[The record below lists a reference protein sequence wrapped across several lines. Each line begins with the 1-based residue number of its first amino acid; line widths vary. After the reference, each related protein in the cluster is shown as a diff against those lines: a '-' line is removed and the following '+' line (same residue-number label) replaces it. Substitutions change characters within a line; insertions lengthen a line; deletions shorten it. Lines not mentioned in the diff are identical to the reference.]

1 MLVLSSLLLL
11 CAIVQTP
18 IAKAIAGKTKL
29 DPETHRELLLSGRPQ
44 VGLWKSLLKE
54 QKVQEE
60 RAALSSLEGGGPQ
73 RPFTAFGSND
83 NANAKGK
90 TLFEAHCFPQKI
102 SHLDDSVNGTFC
114 QRYWIDASYY
124 KDGGPVFLL
133 DGGET
138 SGEDRVPF
146 LEKGILQILSNA
158 TNGIGIVLEHRY
170 YGDSVPVQS
179 FSTDDLRFLNNKEAL
194 ADSAYF
200 IENFRAPSGIL
211 SDVVQQQNALH
222 PNNTAWFYYGG
233 SYAGAR
239 AAHMRKEYPHLVWG
253 AIASSAVTHA
263 QVNFPQYHDPIQRYA
278 PEQCIT
284 TLQEAIEFIDHLL
297 DQPEP
302 IPRYLKS
309 MFGLEQL
316 VGNDDFADVISG
328 PLGYWQA
335 KNWDPKVGSS
345 EFYNF
350 CDALTAGGAE
360 HKLGLIRIPAS
371 IMNYGKY
378 IKEKVILRCPRTEGE
393 PASDIEECFGT
404 SEDSKFRE
412 TDLEQT
418 WRLWIFQVCTQWG
431 YFMPAP
437 LEGPRIISNKLTL
450 EYTSKICKQAFPP
463 GKHFAVPEWPD
474 VEEVNSRGDY
484 EIEYDRLAFI
494 DGDRDPWRPM
504 TPQSDWAPRRKSS
517 VNKPVHLIF
526 DGVHHYD
533 ENGLADHTAEPP
545 RIKDVHELEINFVQE
560 WIAQF
565 QEEKVRRL

>member
-1 MLVLSSLLLL
+1 MVSLSSLLLL
-11 CAIVQTP
+11 SSLLVNPVLST
-18 IAKAIAGKTKL
+18 KTTL
-29 DPETHRELLLSGRPQ
+29 DPDTHRELLLNGRPQ
-44 VGLWKSLLKE
+44 IGLWKSLLKE
-54 QKVQEE
+54 QKLKDEQALLLSTEKN
-60 RAALSSLEGGGPQ
+60 AQQPFLSSTKKE
-73 RPFTAFGSND
+73 
-83 NANAKGK
+83 
-90 TLFEAHCFPQKI
+90 LFEPHCFPQRI
-102 SHLDDSVNGTFC
+102 SHFDDTVNGTFC
-114 QRYWIDASYY
+114 QRYWINTSFYRE
-124 KDGGPVFLL
+124 GGPVFLL

-138 SGEDRVPF
+138 SGKDRVPF

-170 YGDSVPVQS
+170 YGESVPVKS

-194 ADSAYF
+194 EDSAYF
-200 IENFRAPSGIL
+200 IENFKPPPSIL
-211 SDVVQQQNALH
+211 SSSSSDALH
-222 PNNTAWFYYGG
+222 PNNTAWVYYGG

-263 QVNFPQYHDPIQRYA
+263 QINFPQYYGPIQQYA
-278 PEQCIT
+278 PEGCID
-284 TLQEAIEFIDHLL
+284 TLQTAIELIDHLL

-302 IPRYLKS
+302 IPRYLKGL
-309 MFGLEQL
+309 FGLEEL
-316 VGNDDFADVISG
+316 VGNEDFADVISG

-335 KNWDPKVGSS
+335 KNWDPKVGSN

-350 CDALTAGGAE
+350 CNTLTAGGAGS
-360 HKLGLIRIPAS
+360 KVGLIRIPAS
-371 IMNYGKY
+371 IINYGKY
-378 IKEKVILRCPRTEGE
+378 IKENVVARCPRSEGK
-393 PASDIEECFGT
+393 PASDIEDCFGT
-404 SEDSKFRE
+404 SVDSKFVE

-450 EYTSKICKQAFPP
+450 EYTSKICRQAFPP
-463 GKHFAVPEWPD
+463 GKHFSVPEWPD
-474 VEEVNSRGDY
+474 VEEVNRRGDY

-517 VNKPVHLIF
+517 VNRPVHLIF

-533 ENGLADHTAEPP
+533 ENGLEDHTEEPP
-545 RIKDVHELEINFVQE
+545 RIKDVHALEVSFIQE

-565 QEEKVRRL
+565 HEQKGR

>member
-1 MLVLSSLLLL
+1 MLITSTILLIGGLL
-11 CAIVQTP
+11 AVPTFG
-18 IAKAIAGKTKL
+18 GKTTL
-29 DPETHRELLLSGRPQ
+29 HPDTHRELLLNGRPQ
-44 VGLWKSLLKE
+44 IGLWQSLLKE
-54 QKVQEE
+54 QKIKDEE
-60 RAALSSLEGGGPQ
+60 ALLVNSQDTSQHTFQTSTSKKPLY
-73 RPFTAFGSND
+73 
-83 NANAKGK
+83 K
-90 TLFEAHCFPQKI
+90 AHCFPQKI
-102 SHLDDSVNGTFC
+102 SHFDDEVNGTFC
-114 QRYWIDASYY
+114 QRYWIDTSFY

-146 LEKGILQILSNA
+146 LERGILQILSNS

-170 YGDSVPVQS
+170 YGDSVPVSS

-194 ADSAYF
+194 EDSAYF
-200 IENFRAPSGIL
+200 IENFEAPSSMMSL
-211 SDVVQQQNALH
+211 SDSQALH
-222 PNNTAWFYYGG
+222 PNNTAWIYYGG

-263 QVNFPQYHDPIQRYA
+263 QINFPQYYDPIQQYA
-278 PEQCIT
+278 PEQCIS
-284 TLQEAIEFIDHLL
+284 TLQSAIKIIDHLL
-297 DQPEP
+297 DLPEP
-302 IPRYLKS
+302 IPKHLKS
-309 MFGLEQL
+309 LFGLEEL
-316 VGNDDFADVISG
+316 PSNEDFADVISG

-335 KNWDPKVGSS
+335 KNWDPKVGST
-345 EFYNF
+345 EFYHF
-350 CDALTAGGAE
+350 CDTLTAGKAGSNI
-360 HKLGLIRIPAS
+360 GLISIPAS
-371 IMNYGKY
+371 IVNYGKY
-378 IKEKVILRCPRTEGE
+378 IKENVVIRCPRSEGK

-404 SEDSKFRE
+404 SQDSKFRA

-437 LEGPRIISNKLTL
+437 LEGPSIISNKLTL
-450 EYTSKICKQAFPP
+450 GYTSKICRQAFPP
-463 GKHFAVPEWPD
+463 GKHFTVPEWPD
-474 VEEVNSRGDY
+474 VEEVNERGDY

-504 TPQSDWAPRRKSS
+504 TPQSDWAPQRRSS

-533 ENGLADHTAEPP
+533 ENGLDDHLKEPS
-545 RIKDVHELEINFVQE
+545 RIRDVHELEKSIIHE

-565 QEEKVRRL
+565 NEQKGKRL